1 MKNEFELKVE
11 NWLTEVADGCHT
23 ITTNPEFNMDLDF
36 YPLQSDIY
44 PKPKLLVI
52 GINPGGGMSYSAKN
66 QVEKRERRGAHD
78 LKYSTNQFIEHFNDK
93 CWSNLKPLC
102 SLFDGVILGPIFE
115 KAVITNLIYFN
126 SGTFAAFRNQKG
138 YKAGLDFCL
147 KMNLDLI
154 SLIEPQTILLMGKP
168 VKDIFSRYLDS
179 PLLPILKTD
188 NEKTVL
194 ISISSYKTIP
204 VFWIQHPSAFGINS
218 TFNFG
223 PHQQAKKD
231 FFEGLFSVI

>member
-52 GINPGGGMSYSAKN
+52 GINPGGGMRYSAKN
-66 QVEKRERRGAHD
+66 QDEKRERRGAHD

-93 CWSNLKPLC
+93 SWSKLKPLC
-102 SLFDGVILGPIFE
+102 TLFDGEILRPIFE

-138 YKAGLDFCL
+138 YKAGSDFCL
-147 KMNLDLI
+147 KKNFDLI
-154 SLIEPQTILLMGKP
+154 SLVEPETILLMGKP
-168 VKDIFSRYLDS
+168 VKDLFSRYLDS
-179 PLLPILKTD
+179 PLLPVLKTV

-218 TFNFG
+218 IFNFD
-223 PHQQAKKD
+223 PHQKAKQD